1 MHKKCG
7 HPDRSCAILDGVF
20 DLVSPELEWFATK
33 VLDDVGQYQTGIQ
46 PKAGLS
52 IRNLCIN
59 TSKVLFDRSSAPKWF
74 ATESTE

>member
-1 MHKKCG
+1 VSRQKL
-7 HPDRSCAILDGVF
+7 RILDGVV
-20 DLVSPELEWFATK
+20 DLSPEPTWFATK

-46 PKAGLS
+46 QKGGLS
-52 IRNLCIN
+52 IRTLCIN